1 MPFEA
6 PINCRLA
13 ISAIA
18 ITWSNV
24 TSSPE
29 SYVSSASASTYSMPA
44 LSKVVILT
52 PDIESPESTSENV
65 KSLDPNTFTVSSDAD
80 RVWLPV
86 VGAVFPDDPP

>member
-1 MPFEA
+1 
-6 PINCRLA
+6 
-13 ISAIA
+13 
-18 ITWSNV
+18 
-24 TSSPE
+24 
-29 SYVSSASASTYSMPA
+29 MPA